1 MVAHNSVSA
10 PTDSRRK
17 VAGVPSLVTPALPVG
32 TLASQPQPEIHAEG
46 LVLRPWR
53 PADHGVVMAAYA
65 DPGIQRWHA
74 RTMTDDEARA
84 YIENWERRWCQETGA
99 GWAVTE
105 DDKVAG
111 QISLRTIDLREG
123 LAEVSYW
130 VLPEARGRR
139 TAKRALTALSAWA
152 FGELGLHRIEVLHST
167 RNEASCRVATAAG
180 YALEG
185 TKRSEAKHADGWH
198 DMHVHACVTTDC

>member
-1 MVAHNSVSA
+1 M
-10 PTDSRRK
+10 
-17 VAGVPSLVTPALPVG
+17 PSLVTPALPVG
-32 TLASQPQPEIHAEG
+32 TLASQQQPEIHAEG

-53 PADHGVVMAAYA
+53 AEDHATVLAAYA

-84 YIENWERRWCQETGA
+84 WIENWARRWCQETGA

-105 DDKVAG
+105 EDKVAG
-111 QISLRTIDLREG
+111 QISLRTIDLQEG

-130 VLPEARGRR
+130 VLPAARGRR
-139 TAKRALTALSAWA
+139 TAKRALTAMSAWA

-180 YALEG
+180 FALEG

-198 DMHVHACVTTDC
+198 DMHLHACVTSDC